1 MEICTVTGAGS
12 LPRDRPVVAPGRPF
26 YRTCLN
32 PAGSDLPV
40 TDRRRM
46 SASEP

>member
-1 MEICTVTGAGS
+1 MEMCMVTGARS
-12 LPRDRPVVAPGRPF
+12 LPRCRPVTVLGQPF
-26 YRTCLN
+26 YRAPIN
-32 PAGSDLPV
+32 PAGSDLPM

>member
-1 MEICTVTGAGS
+1 MEICTVTGTDS
-12 LPRDRPVVAPGRPF
+12 LPRCRPVAVPGQPF
-26 YRTCLN
+26 YRALIN
-32 PAGSDLPV
+32 PTDSDLPM

>member
-1 MEICTVTGAGS
+1 MDISTVTGAGS
-12 LPRDRPVVAPGRPF
+12 LPRCRPVAVRGRPF
-26 YRTCLN
+26 YRARIN

>member
-12 LPRDRPVVAPGRPF
+12 LSRDRPVVVPGRPS
-26 YRTCLN
+26 YRARIN
-32 PAGSDLPV
+32 PAGNDLPV
-40 TDRRRM
+40 TDRKRM